1 MALKDAQVWRG
12 KHFLARLKHGRLRR
26 TGPFTDMQRMYRGK
40 LEQVLRVK
48 KAQEAAAAR
57 DAAAAVAAFSGPAEQ
72 ADGGMV
78 GLTPAS
84 SDSTPADPADPADPV
99 DIADLRLP
107 APRAPR
113 EDTVSLTIVATK
125 ARVSKLA
132 VERRRAINRV
142 RAAWQHVIA
151 HSPHCPVSRQHTYF
165 LHLADGRV
173 YDAVPFRALCEEA
186 EAAITSFARAI
197 IARES
202 GARKR
207 ADAGDRRG
215 GHAGGNRNAE
225 RRDLAKKKQIWK
237 GTGVH

>member
-48 KAQEAAAAR
+48 RAQEAAAAR
-57 DAAAAVAAFSGPAEQ
+57 DAAAAVAAFSGPAGPAGQ
-72 ADGGMV
+72 AEGTMV

-84 SDSTPADPADPADPV
+84 SDSAPADQADL
-99 DIADLRLP
+99 ADLRLP

-151 HSPHCPVSRQHTYF
+151 HSPRCPVSQQHTYF

-197 IARES
+197 IAREN

-207 ADAGDRRG
+207 TDSGDRRG